1 MGNETLNTS
10 EKELIRGLI
19 YNELFYHDIIDSE
32 YLYNLYTLFFK
43 LDQEDD
49 FSRIVKS
56 DFEVWL

>member
-1 MGNETLNTS
+1 MENETLNSS

-32 YLYNLYTLFFK
+32 YLYNLYNLFFK
-43 LDQEDD
+43 LDQKDD
-49 FSRIVKS
+49 FSRVAKS